1 VHAALLSTF
10 LVGVGVGSRTAYRA
24 HRWLAAMEV
33 GTGLYALA
41 APFLTAWLSGQDFLA
56 AITGSAAA
64 TIAVTIGLMVPPSL
78 LIGFS
83 VPLFSAYAKA
93 RLGDRP
99 GFQGIY
105 TGYNLGA
112 FLGILVVE
120 FVLVHRIGVSDS
132 LAVLGAINLG
142 VGALL
147 LATGSLSLRRPN
159 VAAHAFPTR
168 VVAALAVASTVSAV
182 FQMFFLKMVFLVFG
196 PHRENFALSL
206 AVILLGI
213 GLGAGFASRV
223 KIRFET
229 ALVAIPIARGSAGV
243 GGGHRASAPA
253 RRTALH
259 LRVRGAADVLL
270 RCTVARPD
278 ALRAR
283 GCRGGRAAP
292 VGFERREC
300 CRLSVQPLLPSAA
313 VLVGIGLAALGAAA
327 LSGGRRWTRVDA
339 VAAALGVVLLTALGL
354 RWSERNLYLVQYR
367 DWLSPSVDFQVFKSG
382 GESVT
387 LVRADPESEWISYN
401 GHPSIWARR
410 EGVVSH
416 AELVSGVIPA
426 LAAPRLE
433 RALVLGL
440 GTGITAGSASRLF
453 ESVDVV
459 EINAAFFELLP
470 LLRDANLNVATNPAV
485 ALHLA
490 DGRAFLNGAE
500 GLYDAIVNSI
510 PAPTYFSASKIY
522 TLEFYQRVRRALKDD
537 GVFCTWLAVT
547 NMSEAG
553 VRVVLSAL
561 ARSFEHC
568 DLRLMEGDYY
578 MATCSDRRLV
588 PRGYAALDADPHL
601 DGVLRKSLPGLNLPW
616 FFEDIRLSEDI
627 FAVDRPSVARE
638 NTDDL
643 PVLEHLVVAAERRG
657 VEWRNLFGHE
667 AERFGIDPARGL
679 AMRAAD
685 RVAHRA
691 EIFRR
696 FDEILFEKAF
706 APILQSDPAVAAAF
720 AQLEEKRERTDRR

>member
-1 VHAALLSTF
+1 
-10 LVGVGVGSRTAYRA
+10 
-24 HRWLAAMEV
+24 
-33 GTGLYALA
+33 
-41 APFLTAWLSGQDFLA
+41 
-56 AITGSAAA
+56 
-64 TIAVTIGLMVPPSL
+64 
-78 LIGFS
+78 
-83 VPLFSAYAKA
+83 
-93 RLGDRP
+93 
-99 GFQGIY
+99 
-105 TGYNLGA
+105 
-112 FLGILVVE
+112 
-120 FVLVHRIGVSDS
+120 
-132 LAVLGAINLG
+132 
-142 VGALL
+142 
-147 LATGSLSLRRPN
+147 
-159 VAAHAFPTR
+159 
-168 VVAALAVASTVSAV
+168 
-182 FQMFFLKMVFLVFG
+182 MFFLKMVFLVFG

-229 ALVAIPIARGSAGV
+229 ALVAIPIALGGV
-243 GGGHRASAPA
+243 FL
-253 RRTALH
+253 LH
-259 LRVRGAADVLL
+259 LPLMDLHTGARAWAEGAELRHLFVALLFTSAYGVLPMFCFGAL
-270 RCTVARPD
+270 LPALMRSERAVAEEAGRLLWISSAANAAGYLLAVTV
-278 ALRAR
+278 
-283 GCRGGRAAP
+283 
-292 VGFERREC
+292 
-300 CRLSVQPLLPSAA
+300 VQPLLPSAA
-313 VLVGIGLAALGAAA
+313 VLVGIGLAALAAA
-327 LSGGRRWTRVDA
+327 TLSGGCRWTRA
-339 VAAALGVVLLTALGL
+339 NAAAAALGVILLTALGF
-354 RWSERNLYLVQYR
+354 RWFERDLYLVQYR
-367 DWLSPSVDFQVFKSG
+367 DRLSPSVDFQVFKSG

-416 AELVSGVIPA
+416 AELISGVIPA

-440 GTGITAGSASRLF
+440 GTGITAGAASRLF
-453 ESVDVV
+453 ENVDVV

-470 LLRDANLNVATNPAV
+470 LLRDANLDVATNPAT

-553 VRVVLSAL
+553 VHVVLSAL

-578 MATCSDRRLV
+578 MATCSDRRLD
-588 PRGYAALDADPHL
+588 PRGYAALDVDPHL
-601 DGVLRKSLPGLNLPW
+601 DGVLRKSLPGLDLSW
-616 FFEDIRLSEDI
+616 FFEDVRLSEDI
-627 FAVDRPSVARE
+627 FAVERPSVARE

-667 AERFGIDPARGL
+667 AERFGIDPASGL
-679 AMRAAD
+679 AAFAAD
-685 RVAHRA
+685 RLAHRA
-691 EIFRR
+691 EVFRR
-696 FDEILFEKAF
+696 FDEVLFEKVF
-706 APILQSDPAVAAAF
+706 APILESDTAVAAAF
-720 AQLEEKRERTDRR
+720 VQLEEERERTGGR